1 MNDKQNDNAQTIL
14 QFIQKNPG
22 CHLREI
28 KRVLDMSMGTI
39 QYHLNLLEKEGKI
52 ISEKQHLYKNYF
64 SAGMFKQ
71 NEKNIL
77 NILKIET
84 LRDIIMFIIEKTN
97 PTQSE
102 IVEKLDL
109 SAASVSWSL
118 SRLIE
123 SGMIGERKDGKFK
136 RYHMLEDPKNV
147 VALMKNYH
155 PNMWTN
161 WSTRLA
167 EMFLTFS
174 KEDTQ

>member
-1 MNDKQNDNAQTIL
+1 VNDNQNDNTQKIL

-64 SAGMFKQ
+64 AAGMFKQ

-77 NILKIET
+77 NVLKIET
-84 LRDIIMFIIEKTN
+84 SRDIIMFIIEKSS

-136 RYHMLEDPKNV
+136 RYYMLEDPKNV
-147 VALMKNYH
+147 VSLMKNYH
-155 PNMWTN
+155 SNMWTN

>member
-1 MNDKQNDNAQTIL
+1 
-14 QFIQKNPG
+14 
-22 CHLREI
+22 
-28 KRVLDMSMGTI
+28 MGTI
-39 QYHLNLLEKEGKI
+39 QYHLNSLEKGGKI
-52 ISEKQHLYKNYF
+52 ISEKQYLYKNYF
-64 SAGMFKQ
+64 SAGLFKQ

-77 NILKIET
+77 NLLKIET
-84 LRDIIMFIIEKTN
+84 SRDIIMCIIEKTN

-136 RYHMLEDPKNV
+136 RYHMLEEPKNIIS
-147 VALMKNYH
+147 LMKNYH

-174 KEDTQ
+174 KEGTQ

>member
-28 KRVLDMSMGTI
+28 KRVLEMSMGTI

-52 ISEKQHLYKNYF
+52 IYEKQHLYKNYF
-64 SAGMFKQ
+64 PAGMFKQ

-174 KEDTQ
+174 KEDMQ

>member
-1 MNDKQNDNAQTIL
+1 VNDDQNDNAERIL
-14 QFIQKNPG
+14 HFIQQNPG

-28 KRVLDMSMGTI
+28 KRVLNMAMGTI

-64 SAGMFKQ
+64 AAGMFQQ

-84 LRDIIMFIIEKTN
+84 LRDIIMFIIEKTT

-102 IVEKLDL
+102 IVERLDL
-109 SAASVSWSL
+109 SAATVSWSL

-123 SGMIGERKDGKFK
+123 SGIIGERKDGKFK
-136 RYHMLEDPKNV
+136 RYFMLEDPKSIV
-147 VALMKNYH
+147 ILMKNYH

>member
-1 MNDKQNDNAQTIL
+1 MNDNENDNTQRVL
-14 QFIQKNPG
+14 QFIRENPG

-28 KRVLDMSMGTI
+28 KRMLDMSMGTV

-52 ISEKQHLYKNYF
+52 TSEKQHLYKNYF
-64 SAGMFKQ
+64 SAGMFKE

-77 NILKIET
+77 NVLKIET
-84 LRDIIMFIIEKTN
+84 SRDIIMFIIEKSN
-97 PTQSE
+97 PTQTN
-102 IVEKLDL
+102 IVEKLQL

-123 SGMIGERKDGKFK
+123 SGLIGEEKDGKFK
-136 RYHMLEDPKNV
+136 RYTMLEDPKNV
-147 VALMKNYH
+147 IALMKNYH

-174 KEDTQ
+174 NEDAQ